1 MATTTLGNKSTGSI
15 IKLKENGTL
24 VDFYVAKHDYESGL
38 NGPGRTL
45 VVRKDCYDNR
55 VWDNGNVNAYAS
67 SDLDSWF
74 NSTYKNMLDADIRSL
89 IGTTKIRYT
98 PGNGNWTVGT
108 LERAVFALSATELGR
123 SASWF
128 NVEGSAL
135 PIAST
140 LQVAHLNGSTN
151 TQWTR
156 SPSTYNTN
164 VAVYLST
171 GGNVVSG
178 SCGSTIG
185 SRPAFTLPSSLYVS
199 YDGSVFQNTAP
210 STPASISVPSSING
224 GTSITV
230 SWAASTDEEDN
241 LEGYIVER
249 STNGGSSWSQIYQ
262 GSATSTSNS
271 VPFGTESVTYRVKAY
286 DSAGLESG
294 WKTSS
299 TVTVTNN
306 TAPGAPGS
314 LTVPAIVKGGSTL
327 AISWTAASDSEGN
340 LSGYELERQVDSGSW
355 SQIYKGSALA
365 YTDTITAGWNT
376 VAYRVRSYDSYNATS
391 TYVTS
396 ETRTVD
402 NNNAPTITS
411 TTASGTDLGTKEDGF
426 DLTYTVDD
434 ADDDPVTVKEYLD
447 DVLQRSYT
455 ATLEQSNTV
464 QCVTAANW
472 QKVLNGA
479 HTIKVVANDGKTD
492 SAPYTVTF
500 TKAVYEATIT
510 LAEPMDADDDIT
522 VMVLN
527 VLGSIPADADLEVL
541 VTNNAN
547 DTSPVWE
554 DATQDVKNGNN
565 HVFTNQTA
573 TNGFAFNFK
582 VSVSRG
588 SSNTGGYIT
597 SIGGAFQ

>member
-38 NGPGRTL
+38 NGAGRTL

-108 LERAVFALSATELGR
+108 LERAVFALSATELGQ

-156 SPSTYNTN
+156 SPYTYNTSN
-164 VAVYLST
+164 AVFLI
-171 GGNVVSG
+171 
-178 SCGSTIG
+178 TIGDVNYNNCYYTYG

-199 YDGSVFQNTAP
+199 DDGSVFQNTAP